1 MATFT
6 SDQFEIDNLFE
17 GTPILNL
24 SASSDTEG
32 FDLFIALSIIYLND
46 SGVNQLSTGV
56 TRIRGESCKITQ
68 DRVIKLQPILALFP
82 KGSKL
87 RISISG
93 SSWPAIAINPGRTD
107 KPCAAPSP
115 YSLITTISLDLINSN
130 LKISPLFQR

>member
-6 SDQFEIDNLFE
+6 SDQFEIDNLIE
-17 GTPILNL
+17 GAPVLSV

-46 SGVNQLSTGV
+46 SRVNQLSTGV
-56 TRIRGESCKITQ
+56 TRVRGKNSKIIQ
-68 DRVIKLQPILALFP
+68 ERVIKLQPFLALFP

-93 SSWPAIAINPGRTD
+93 SSWPAIAINPGRID

-115 YSLITTISLDLINSN
+115 YSLITTISLDIINSN
-130 LKISPLFQR
+130 LKINPLFQR